1 VRLDV
6 TGMTLVVVAEAV
18 WHVLAGVALIRGDV

>member
-1 VRLDV
+1 VVDV

-18 WHVLAGVALIRGDV
+18 WYVLAGIALIRGNV